1 VASSETSLHPGPDL
15 QNNKDPPGV
24 AGGASS
30 DDQVSPVF
38 FFFFFEQIESFFINH
53 QIVIQ

>member
-30 DDQVSPVF
+30 DDQVNPVF
-38 FFFFFEQIESFFINH
+38 I
-53 QIVIQ
+53 